1 MKLYFRPGSLS
12 LAVRMILL
20 EGGVAFESVA
30 LDVLGKRTV
39 SGEDFLAISR
49 FGAVPALVIA
59 GGTVLTQPS
68 AILQHCADLTGNAAF
83 APAIGSA
90 HRARL
95 HEALGF
101 VGDLHHAMTMVGEP
115 LIDDDQSDN
124 ILLVSLSRKALVVRV
139 NHLLERIDGM
149 LPASGYWLGDY
160 TPSDIYLFTVLRW
173 ITALNWELVEPI
185 DLSSCV
191 RLQALTERID
201 SRPLTQAALKAEG
214 LANLLPAS

>member
-12 LAVRMILL
+12 LAARMILL

-30 LDVLGKRTV
+30 LDTFGKRTV
-39 SGEDFLAISR
+39 SGEDFLSISP
-49 FGAVPALVIA
+49 FGAVPALEIA
-59 GGTVLTQPS
+59 GGTVLTRPL
-68 AILQHCADLTGNAAF
+68 AILQHCADLSGIAAF
-83 APAIGSA
+83 AIGSER
-90 HRARL
+90 RARL

-101 VGDLHHAMTMVGEP
+101 VGDLHHAMAMVSEP

-124 ILLVSLSRKALVVRV
+124 VLLVSLSRKALVARV
-139 NHLLERIDGM
+139 NRLLERIDSM

-160 TPSDIYLFTVLRW
+160 TPADIYLFTVLRW
-173 ITALNWELVEPI
+173 IPGLNWDLAEPI

-214 LANLLPAS
+214 LI

>member
-12 LAVRMILL
+12 LAARMILL
-20 EGGVAFESVA
+20 EGGIAFESEA

-39 SGEDFLAISR
+39 SGEDFLAISP
-49 FGAVPALVIA
+49 FGAMPALEIA

-68 AILQHCADLTGNAAF
+68 AILQHCADLTGIAAF

-90 HRARL
+90 PRACL

-101 VGDLHHAMTMVGEP
+101 VGDFHHAMAMVGEP

-124 ILLVSLSRKALVVRV
+124 IFLVSLSRKALVARV
-139 NHLLERIDGM
+139 NRLLERIDSM

-160 TPSDIYLFTVLRW
+160 TPADIYLFTVLRC
-173 ITALNWELVEPI
+173 IPGLNLDLVEPI
-185 DLSSCV
+185 DLSFCV

-214 LANLLPAS
+214 LI

>member
-12 LAVRMILL
+12 LAARMILL

-30 LDVLGKRTV
+30 LDIFGKRTV
-39 SGEDFLAISR
+39 SGEDFLSISP
-49 FGAVPALVIA
+49 FGVVPALEIA
-59 GGTVLTQPS
+59 SRTVLTRPL
-68 AILQHCADLTGNAAF
+68 AILQHCADLTGIAAF
-83 APAIGSA
+83 APAIGSE

-95 HEALGF
+95 HEALGI
-101 VGDLHHAMTMVGEP
+101 VGDLHHAMAMVGEP
-115 LIDDDQSDN
+115 IIDDDQSDN
-124 ILLVSLSRKALVVRV
+124 IFLVSLSRKALVARI
-139 NHLLERIDGM
+139 NRLLERIDSM

-160 TPSDIYLFTVLRW
+160 TPADIYLFTVLRW
-173 ITALNWELVEPI
+173 ILGLNWDLVVPI

-214 LANLLPAS
+214 LI